1 MWFKKGIKHNV
12 KKTKKINK
20 NSKKKGGSKTK
31 RRVSFGDPIITEF
44 ENENIYTDAI
54 DNIYPK
60 CPSFKHIRG
69 HHFPC
74 RYKNTIF
81 ENQKEFGEWYLE
93 EIKKM
98 TTKKKEKDA
107 HKRRI
112 KSEQLTMTGNWN
124 RYIAP
129 EFRNYT
135 EEGIVENIFPFSE
148 LTEEES
154 ERLLREKRNERSLSQ
169 RKRLEE
175 FKNYKSLYV

>member
-1 MWFKKGIKHNV
+1 MRIR
-12 KKTKKINK
+12 KKIRHISRK
-20 NSKKKGGSKTK
+20 YKKRGLKGGTKTRK
-31 RRVSFGDPIITEF
+31 RVSFGDPIISEF
-44 ENENIYTDAI
+44 ENEFISI
-54 DNIYPK
+54 DNTNTIYPD

-93 EIKKM
+93 EIKNLIN
-98 TTKKKEKDA
+98 KKKEKDS

-112 KSEQLTMTGNWN
+112 KSEQLSMTGNWN

-129 EFRNYT
+129 EFRTYT

-154 ERLLREKRNERSLSQ
+154 ERLLQEKRKERSLSQ
-169 RKRLEE
+169 RKWLEDV
-175 FKNYKSLYV
+175 KNYKTSYV